1 MKKLLSLIIAISLLF
16 TIQYSEADLVSAS
29 QNSEEPV
36 ISMEIGGYND
46 ENERGFFSAETV
58 RNGRDKISAKAGE
71 KIVISF
77 LLSGI
82 NKIEYYQLSGTYD
95 ASLLRAGY
103 YTGVGDNAV
112 WITGDSEQDFN
123 TVVDGSKSFTSSKFD
138 DSLSFTRSDISPTI
152 YICGYSLNGATS
164 VPSSTVFESS
174 VTVDSAVIASVGF
187 EVLSDIS
194 NIYDA
199 FQWDNDTSVSVSLNE
214 EYIIGD
220 RLSISCCHN
229 YESNT
234 FLPTCDKYGYSIY
247 SCVYCTDEY
256 KCNYTAM
263 TGHYYV
269 VSGNL
274 VNNEFTYVCK
284 KCKDNTT
291 KTSQQLREIWD
302 EKSINQAPKS
312 TIFDDSCFLDIVPD
326 GIINA
331 KDFSII
337 SQGK

>member
-1 MKKLLSLIIAISLLF
+1 MKKLLSFITAFSLLF
-16 TIQYSEADLVSAS
+16 TIQYSGADLVFAS

-46 ENERGFFSAETV
+46 ENERGFFSAQTI
-58 RNGRDKISAKAGE
+58 RNGREKTSAKAGE

-103 YTGVGDNAV
+103 YTGSGDDALWV
-112 WITGDSEQDFN
+112 TGDSEQDFN
-123 TVVDGSKSFTSSKFD
+123 TIVDGSESFTNSKFY

-152 YICGYSLNGATS
+152 YICAYSLSGATS
-164 VPSSTVFESS
+164 IPASTAFESG

-194 NIYDA
+194 NVYDA
-199 FQWDNDTSVSVSLNE
+199 FQWDDDTSVSVSLDE
-214 EYIIGD
+214 EYFIGD
-220 RLSISCCHN
+220 MLTVSCCHM

-234 FLPTCDKYGYSIY
+234 VLPTCNKDGYSIY
-247 SCVYCTDEY
+247 SCVYCTNEY
-256 KCNYTAM
+256 KCDYTAM
-263 TGHYYV
+263 TGHYYI
-269 VSGNL
+269 VSGNP
-274 VNNEFTYVCK
+274 VNNGFTYICK
-284 KCKDNTT
+284 NCKDNTE
-291 KTSQQLREIWD
+291 KTSQQLRVIWN
-302 EKSINQAPKS
+302 EKYINKAPRS
-312 TIFDDSCFLDIVPD
+312 TVYDDSCYLDIVPD

-337 SQGK
+337 NHG